1 MGIRTAGAAAQIRAG
16 QRLDLLRCELLPMK
30 GGVHSLLST
39 VRRRVSGR
47 FLPIVQTA
55 SAGVLA
61 WLIAG
66 LVTDDAQPTFAAI
79 AAVICVGAA
88 FGQRGQKAVNLV
100 GGVVIGITVATGVVH
115 LIGTGPAQLGVM
127 IVVAML
133 AAVVLSGD
141 NDMVVVEAGV
151 SAILIVTLDPSAGE
165 GIFSLNRI
173 LESMIGGATALLVTW
188 LLFPPDPALAAGR
201 GGQAVF
207 AALGRTVEGI
217 SSGLA
222 DANAAVAE
230 TALADA
236 RAIDALVDDAHDK
249 LAASREAVMLTPPGR
264 GARPVLDR
272 YERSL
277 TQIDFAVRDTR
288 VLARHALRLVRA
300 GDDVPSGLPEAV
312 AELGEAIWELAAAY
326 DDPPRAEAAGRLALA
341 AAGRA
346 AWAHA
351 AQPERAPAE
360 LVGQVRSTAVD
371 LIRAAELVSGMGVVE
386 ERPVA
391 VDRPT
396 EELLAV

>member
-1 MGIRTAGAAAQIRAG
+1 VAS
-16 QRLDLLRCELLPMK
+16 LP
-30 GGVHSLLST
+30 ST

-88 FGQRGQKAVNLV
+88 FGQRGQKAVNLI
-100 GGVVIGITVATGVVH
+100 GGVVIGITVAAAVVH
-115 LIGTGPAQLGVM
+115 VIGSGPAQLGVM
-127 IVVAML
+127 IVLAML
-133 AAVVLSGD
+133 AAVVLAGD

-151 SAILIVTLDPSAGE
+151 SAILIVTLDPGGAGE

-173 LESMIGGATALLVTW
+173 LEAMIGGGTALAVSS
-188 LLFPPDPALAAGR
+188 LLFPQDPALAAGR

-217 SSGLA
+217 KSGLA
-222 DANAAVAE
+222 EGDAEVANA
-230 TALADA
+230 ALADA
-236 RAIDALVDDAHDK
+236 RAIDALVDEAHDA
-249 LAASREAVMLTPPGR
+249 LAAGREAAMLTPPGR

-277 TQIDFAVRDTR
+277 AQIDFAVRDTR
-288 VLARHALRLVRA
+288 VLARHAVRLVRA
-300 GDDVPSGLPEAV
+300 GDVPTGLSEAV
-312 AELGEAIWELAAAY
+312 GELGEAIWELAAAY
-326 DDPPRAEAAGRLALA
+326 DDPARAEEAGRHALA

-391 VDRPT
+391 VERPT

>member
-1 MGIRTAGAAAQIRAG
+1 V
-16 QRLDLLRCELLPMK
+16 D
-30 GGVHSLLST
+30 SLLST

-47 FLPIVQTA
+47 LLPIVQTA

-61 WLIAG
+61 WVLAG

-88 FGQRGQKAVNLV
+88 FGQRGQKAVNLI
-100 GGVVIGITVATGVVH
+100 GGVVIGITVAAGVVH

-133 AAVVLSGD
+133 AAVVLAGD

-151 SAILIVTLDPSAGE
+151 SAILIVTLDPGSGE

-173 LESMIGGATALLVTW
+173 LEAMIGGGTALLVSS

-207 AALGRTVEGI
+207 AALGRTFEGI

-222 DANAAVAE
+222 EADPEVANA
-230 TALADA
+230 ALADA
-236 RAIDALVDDAHDK
+236 RAIDALVDEAHDA
-249 LAASREAVMLTPPGR
+249 LAASREAALLTPPGR
-264 GARPVLDR
+264 GAKPVLDR

-288 VLARHALRLVRA
+288 VLARHAVRLVRA
-300 GDDVPSGLPEAV
+300 GDVPTGLSEAV
-312 AELGEAIWELAAAY
+312 GELGEAIWELAAAY
-326 DDPPRAEAAGRLALA
+326 DDPGRAEEAGRLALA

-371 LIRAAELVSGMGVVE
+371 LIRAAELVSGMGVGDE
-386 ERPVA
+386 QPVA